1 MEMIN
6 QAPSSEMTERFE
18 SNCSLDPAQIQ
29 EWVERFKREGFLFL
43 EDVLTQVHVDLL
55 KADLD
60 WSLGHFTSLDEDPS
74 GKLLGRKS
82 ESSIQLCH
90 RMSEHSPAKLNLFDL
105 EPIVSLAEALVAPNC
120 HVIHNNSFISPPG
133 EDRSVAGDAGRE
145 CSPSGRPEDDAG

>member
-6 QAPSSEMTERFE
+6 QAPSSGMTERFE

-60 WSLGHFTSLDEDPS
+60 WSLGHFTSLDEDPN
-74 GKLLGRKS
+74 GKLLGQKS

-90 RMSEHSPAKLNLFDL
+90 RMFEHSPANLNLFDL

-120 HVIHNNSFISPPG
+120 HVIHNNSFISPPE

-145 CSPSGRPEDDAG
+145 CSPSGRPEDDAR